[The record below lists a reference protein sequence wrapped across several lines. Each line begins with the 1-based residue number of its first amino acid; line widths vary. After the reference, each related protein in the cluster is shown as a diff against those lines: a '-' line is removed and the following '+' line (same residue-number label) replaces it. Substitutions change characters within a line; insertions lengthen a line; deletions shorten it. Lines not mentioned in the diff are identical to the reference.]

1 MNLVDMPSL
10 GGYIGFRVELQ
21 PGKYAIRRRFEW
33 FEAPVTGDQVRAMNG
48 SSPASRLVRP
58 DLCRYDRS
66 TYRYDILECSLV
78 MPKNRY
84 YYYDHESCNFVE
96 VKATR
101 TRVYLQGCAVLV
113 VAFLLASAISWG
125 VDEFTQTPQEMAL
138 IAENEA
144 LRHELTEISG
154 RVETYSQELRKLSEA
169 DQDLY
174 RTLFQA
180 EPISDDVRQVGVGG
194 TDPYEKYSGFSSST
208 ANLLRNTSENLDLLE
223 RQISLQN
230 TSYRELGKLADERE
244 HQLREMPAI
253 LPASG
258 PVVSGY
264 GMRFHPI
271 LRVRKMHHGIDVLV
285 DTGEPV
291 VATGDGIVREARF
304 SSTYGNFVEIEHPST
319 GYSTLYAHM
328 SKIDAAVKNGRRVER
343 GQVIGLS
350 GSTGR
355 STGPH
360 VHYEVRNKSDR
371 TVNPLYFFAPSMT
384 PAEYK
389 KLVEQTEQSTIS
401 LD

>member
-1 MNLVDMPSL
+1 
-10 GGYIGFRVELQ
+10 
-21 PGKYAIRRRFEW
+21 
-33 FEAPVTGDQVRAMNG
+33 
-48 SSPASRLVRP
+48 
-58 DLCRYDRS
+58 
-66 TYRYDILECSLV
+66 

-84 YYYDHESCNFVE
+84 YYYDHESCSFVE
-96 VKATR
+96 VKAR
-101 TRVYLQGCAVLV
+101 RSRVYLQGFAVLV

-125 VDEFTQTPQEMAL
+125 VDEFTQTPQEMTL
-138 IAENEA
+138 MAENEA

-154 RVETYSQELRKLSEA
+154 RVETFSDELRKLSEA
-169 DQDLY
+169 DQELY

-194 TDPYEKYSGFSSST
+194 TDPYEKYSRFSSST
-208 ANLLRNTSENLDLLE
+208 ATLLRSTSENLDRLE
-223 RQISLQN
+223 RQINLQN
-230 TSYRELGKLADERE
+230 TSYRELSKLADERE
-244 HQLREMPAI
+244 DQLREMPAI

-285 DTGEPV
+285 DTGSPV
-291 VATGDGIVREARF
+291 VSTGDGIVREARF
-304 SSTYGNFVEIEHPST
+304 SSTYGNFVEIEHSST
-319 GYSTLYAHM
+319 GYSTLYAHL
-328 SKIDAAVKNGRRVER
+328 SKIDGAVKPGRKVNR

-360 VHYEVRNKSDR
+360 VHYEVRDKGDR

-384 PAEYK
+384 PSEYK
-389 KLVEQTEQSTIS
+389 KLVEQTEESTIS

>member
-1 MNLVDMPSL
+1 
-10 GGYIGFRVELQ
+10 
-21 PGKYAIRRRFEW
+21 
-33 FEAPVTGDQVRAMNG
+33 
-48 SSPASRLVRP
+48 
-58 DLCRYDRS
+58 
-66 TYRYDILECSLV
+66 

-84 YYYDHESCNFVE
+84 YYYDHESCSFVE
-96 VKATR
+96 VEAKR
-101 TRVYLQGCAVLV
+101 SRLYLQGSAVLV
-113 VAFLLASAISWG
+113 VAFLLASAISWA

-138 IAENEA
+138 VAENEA

-154 RVETYSQELRKLSEA
+154 RVENYSQQLQELSQH
-169 DQDLY
+169 DQQLY

-180 EPISDDVRQVGVGG
+180 DPISDDVRQVGVGG
-194 TDPYEKYSGFSSST
+194 TDPYEKYNRFSSST
-208 ANLLRNTSENLDLLE
+208 ATLLRSAGENLDRLE
-223 RQISLQN
+223 RQIHLQN
-230 TSYRELGKLADERE
+230 VSYRELGQLADERE
-244 HQLREMPAI
+244 DQLREMPAI

-285 DTGEPV
+285 DTGAPV
-291 VATGDGIVREARF
+291 AATGDGIVREARF

-328 SKIDAAVKNGRRVER
+328 SKIDDDIKPGRTVRR
-343 GQVIGLS
+343 GQIIGSS

-360 VHYEVRNKSDR
+360 VHYEVRDKSDR

-384 PAEYK
+384 PSEYK
-389 KLVEQTEQSTIS
+389 KLVVETERSTIS